1 MKKFFQIS
9 SLNHSW
15 CNLRLFLMFCHL
27 SPMQRLMLW
36 NLLSGSSRVAES
48 NEVSPQPP
56 FLQTKQPQSPQPLLI
71 TSSFTNF
78 TALFCTQLS
87 NSTSF
92 LQWGAQKWTQLFEV
106 QSHQCCKQGVNHFPS
121 SASHTVSDTG
131 QVALVLGHL
140 GTLLMW
146 VQPAVDQYTHVL
158 FSWATFHPLFPKPM
172 PLHEVIMTHVQDP
185 ALSPVDIFRLVLL

>member
-48 NEVSPQPP
+48 NEVSSQPP

-92 LQWGAQKWTQLFEV
+92 LQWGAQKWTQYLRC
-106 QSHQCCKQGVNHFPS
+106 SLPS
-121 SASHTVSDTG
+121 
-131 QVALVLGHL
+131 VANKESI
-140 GTLLMW
+140 T
-146 VQPAVDQYTHVL
+146 
-158 FSWATFHPLFPKPM
+158 S
-172 PLHEVIMTHVQDP
+172 
-185 ALSPVDIFRLVLL
+185 LVLLATLFLTQARLPLFLAIWAHCWCEFSQLLTNTPTSLSVGQLSIHSSPSLCHCMRLLWLTCKIQHLALLIYLG